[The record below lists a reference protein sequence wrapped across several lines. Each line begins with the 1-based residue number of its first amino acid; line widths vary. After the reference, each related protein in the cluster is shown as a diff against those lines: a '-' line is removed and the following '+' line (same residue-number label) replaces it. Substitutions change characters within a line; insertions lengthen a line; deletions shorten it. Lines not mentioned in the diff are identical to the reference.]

1 MASRALAAA
10 VHLACAFG
18 AALYW
23 VAGPAGH
30 TTTTLP
36 CGDRHA
42 GAAAAANAPLLL
54 LLLLVSATYFLA
66 VALVYLELGVAAN
79 PDHQLVAAR
88 RLAAAAASAAAATS
102 LLALSVAVYGGLRH
116 LEA

>member
-1 MASRALAAA
+1 MAFSRALAAA
-10 VHLACAFG
+10 VHLGCAFG

-23 VAGPAGH
+23 APGPVGH

-36 CGDRHA
+36 SGHSHA
-42 GAAAAANAPLLL
+42 GAAATAPLLL
-54 LLLLVSATYFLA
+54 LFVSTTYFLA
-66 VALVYLELGVAAN
+66 VALVYLELAVAAN
-79 PDHQLVAAR
+79 PGHHQLVAAR
-88 RLAAAAASAAAATS
+88 RLATATASAAAVTS

>member
-42 GAAAAANAPLLL
+42 GAAAAATAPLL

-66 VALVYLELGVAAN
+66 VALVYLELAVAAN
-79 PDHQLVAAR
+79 PGHHQLVAAR
-88 RLAAAAASAAAATS
+88 RLATATASAAAVTS

>member
-1 MASRALAAA
+1 MAFSRALAAA
-10 VHLACAFG
+10 VHLGCAFG

-23 VAGPAGH
+23 AAGPVGH

-36 CGDRHA
+36 SGHSHA
-42 GAAAAANAPLLL
+42 GAAATAPLLL
-54 LLLLVSATYFLA
+54 LFVSTTYFLA
-66 VALVYLELGVAAN
+66 VALVYLELAVAAN

-88 RLAAAAASAAAATS
+88 RLAAAAASAAAVTS